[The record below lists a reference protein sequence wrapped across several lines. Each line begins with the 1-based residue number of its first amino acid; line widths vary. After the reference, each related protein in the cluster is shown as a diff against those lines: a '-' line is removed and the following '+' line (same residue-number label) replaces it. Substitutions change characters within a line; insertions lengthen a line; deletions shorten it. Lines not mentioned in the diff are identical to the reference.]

1 MKKRT
6 APKKPQGI
14 IYAPKMSGRKLKNE
28 KIKIEEGHLV
38 ENEKHQKYLLI
49 IPTIRFRD

>member
-28 KIKIEEGHLV
+28 KIEEGHLV
-38 ENEKHQKYLLI
+38 ENEKHQKFLLI